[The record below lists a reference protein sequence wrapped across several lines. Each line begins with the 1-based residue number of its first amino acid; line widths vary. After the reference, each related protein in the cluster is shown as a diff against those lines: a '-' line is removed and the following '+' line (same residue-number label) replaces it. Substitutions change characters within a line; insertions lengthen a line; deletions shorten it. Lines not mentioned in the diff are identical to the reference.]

1 MNQYLLFGLL
11 LSILIIGTLQ
21 QTATPNPTP
30 TPTPTPTPAHT
41 PTPTPNPNPN
51 PNSIP
56 QARVDQFN
64 NALKRSLQEQQGEIE
79 KEMSKKL
86 RNQIVIWTSIAL
98 SFVLYFSVMCIIEM
112 PNPKSSIL
120 YAKYDTTRGGNE
132 F

>member
-21 QTATPNPTP
+21 QTATPNP

-79 KEMSKKL
+79 M
-86 RNQIVIWTSIAL
+86 L
-98 SFVLYFSVMCIIEM
+98 SMKI
-112 PNPKSSIL
+112 
-120 YAKYDTTRGGNE
+120 NE
-132 F
+132 KNYGEFELEIC